1 MKVYVTV
8 KDLTIEVADASGEA
22 ALRYS
27 VGNAKLEC
35 DVSKLQETVGTA
47 ITQVF
52 SQAFET
58 PMPEQ
63 QQ

>member
-22 ALRYS
+22 ALRYN
-27 VGNAKLEC
+27 VGNAKFEC
-35 DVSKLQETVGTA
+35 DVSKLQEMVGTA

-52 SQAFET
+52 GQAFET